1 MTLTET
7 LVAVALV
14 IAVVVSFADM
24 YVSAKN
30 GKDIYKRPPRRF

>member
-1 MTLTET
+1 MTPVDI
-7 LVAVALV
+7 LVAIVLT

-30 GKDIYKRPPRRF
+30 GKDIHKRPPRRL